1 LVLIFKREGFF
12 LKNRRKSEIA
22 GGITM
27 RPASLIDRYAVKCH
41 AARHARA
48 EGFTETDMVHV
59 LENGRELAVYP
70 EDSRMLVLGYIT
82 FSPQLRIP
90 LHVVVDYSGYRWLD
104 IVTAYIP
111 DQPYRVVSRERVAI
125 LVSEDRE
132 RTIRPREPRSRP
144 RGLRFKG
151 FAMR

>member
-1 LVLIFKREGFF
+1 M
-12 LKNRRKSEIA
+12 RR
-22 GGITM
+22 
-27 RPASLIDRYAVKCH
+27 ASLIDLQELLWHGRYAVKSH
-41 AARHARA
+41 AARHARS
-48 EGFTETDMVHV
+48 EGFTETDMVSV

-70 EDSRMLVLGYIT
+70 EDSRMLVLGYIS
-82 FSPQLRIP
+82 FSPQLHIP

-132 RTIRPREPRSRP
+132 RLIRPKEQRSRP

-151 FAMR
+151 FALR

>member
-1 LVLIFKREGFF
+1 MSRV
-12 LKNRRKSEIA
+12 
-22 GGITM
+22 
-27 RPASLIDRYAVKCH
+27 SLIDLQELVWHGRYCVKSH
-41 AARHARA
+41 ATRHARA

-70 EDSRMLVLGYIT
+70 EDKRMLVLGYVS
-82 FSPQLRIP
+82 FSRQLHIP
-90 LHVVVDYSGYRWLD
+90 MHIVVDYSGYRWLD

-132 RTIRPREPRSRP
+132 RTIRPREQRTRT
-144 RGLRFKG
+144 RGWGG